1 MSAFDPFILSHP
13 CAIVKILVFKISQV
27 SFFGVLTP
35 KAKSSGFVTFNP
47 FYIPFLLYIP
57 VHFYFILHLFHN
69 PMITQMRGCKLMY
82 THPFIF
88 SHLCTIVRIPVIL
101 SIPSK
106 YPKCP
111 ILTPISQAR
120 GCKLMYTHT
129 QEEIKEVLHRVIGRI
144 QEGRY
149 LDVSYCTFF
158 CTFCHSG
165 HSFD

>member
-1 MSAFDPFILSHP
+1 MRPSRSSKYPRCPI
-13 CAIVKILVFKISQV
+13 
-27 SFFGVLTP
+27 LTP
-35 KAKSSGFVTFNP
+35 NAKRPGFVTFNP
-47 FYIPFLLYIP
+47 LFSPFLLYIP
-57 VHFYFILHLFHN
+57 LHLNFIFLHLFHN
-69 PMITQMRGCKLMY
+69 PMISQVRGCK
-82 THPFIF
+82 HPFIF
-88 SHLCTIVRIPVIL
+88 SHPCTIVGIPVIF

-106 YPKCP
+106 YPNYP
-111 ILTPISQAR
+111 ILTPIAQAR

-158 CTFCHSG
+158 FTFCHSG